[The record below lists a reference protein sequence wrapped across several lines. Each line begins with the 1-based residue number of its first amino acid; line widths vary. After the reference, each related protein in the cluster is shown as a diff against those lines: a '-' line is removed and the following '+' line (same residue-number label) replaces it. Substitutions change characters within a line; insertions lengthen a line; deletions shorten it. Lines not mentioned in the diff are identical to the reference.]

1 MMDVFSSATIWYV
14 YLSGRCRYGEKCPF
28 AHSNDELEEH
38 RKQSMERAVHGILVE
53 LHCIELTSTD
63 SILYTYLYLY
73 IFHIYIYTYIYI
85 CIYLG
90 APPISG
96 FEIVT

>member
-1 MMDVFSSATIWYV
+1 MDVFSSATIWYV

-38 RKQSMERAVHGILVE
+38 RKQSMDERAVQGILVE

-63 SILYTYLYLY
+63 SIL
-73 IFHIYIYTYIYI
+73 
-85 CIYLG
+85 G

-96 FEIVT
+96 LDIFT